1 MAKKRNDSDSGKR
14 LLVTEGTKALE
25 PVKPLTD
32 RAVEYFLLY
41 TGTRPSYEWS
51 KGDLIRLTSMSE
63 RQAEVEEITKRIYEE
78 GLVVINHRGTQIANP
93 LINVRDQLERTIMAA
108 ERSMS
113 VYAPMQGGKKE
124 NIYNQAK
131 EAEATADKKD
141 DLLA

>member
-1 MAKKRNDSDSGKR
+1 
-14 LLVTEGTKALE
+14 
-25 PVKPLTD
+25 
-32 RAVEYFLLY
+32 
-41 TGTRPSYEWS
+41 
-51 KGDLIRLTSMSE
+51 MSE

-131 EAEATADKKD
+131 EAESAASKKD